1 MRVLKQKSFFSV
13 VIVAIMLLVAACS
26 TEDPGSQ
33 QVEHP
38 FSKSTRVLNLTP
50 EYFTLSGVEEGVD
63 YTPGSTVT
71 LTLTPGEYLD
81 QSFTDIHMEHIYIHV
96 NDKVYI
102 PAFTE
107 TGSTSA
113 DELSVEIEVP
123 SEDFEVLACYSVQQ
137 QLSETGHTMKLE
149 GDGPVRLLGVSE
161 TEKYK
166 YFDCYL
172 FAPDAYVISEVQF
185 KVGDGEW
192 QNVNDVTGCAFSPA
206 YNGTENLYN
215 ITIRPDYEDVTGDV
229 LLRVE
234 GEQFG
239 RYDIKWENA
248 DEKYL
253 DLASSVLPASA
264 VEGEKVTAEINV
276 KPDYYLKSA
285 SASVE
290 GVEMNIDWGS
300 YLKFTM
306 PSQDLTV
313 TLDIAEKLPLNYAA
327 SANITKAEFYNA
339 DDMYYGVP
347 VTKGVPGEKVYLF
360 ASVADGFKPAKAK
373 LATGETFGFTYYMPG
388 TYMSEILIPE
398 DAQSVDVSV
407 ETVTGYK
414 VSGNENVVFG
424 AGNVYAEGETV
435 SVAIHVP
442 EGMKVKNVTATAA
455 GGEKLDVAMS
465 LPYASFVMPAADVE
479 VAVEYESLDEGEMVS
494 VIGYYDSDVY
504 DVCSTTN
511 YDWDF
516 KKGFEIVKGKTFY
529 VTVINYNWDMYYV
542 GVKIGENV
550 TIYPAQFDDMMGEYS
565 FGKSLVADDDVIIK
579 VGATEESVSF

>member
-96 NDKVYI
+96 NDKVYM

-137 QLSETGHTMKLE
+137 QLSETGYTMKLE

-276 KPDYYLKSA
+276 KPDYYLKSV

-327 SANITKAEFYNA
+327 STNITKAEFYNA

-504 DVCSTTN
+504 DVRSTTN

>member
-13 VIVAIMLLVAACS
+13 VMVAIMLLVAACS

-96 NDKVYI
+96 NDKVYM

-113 DELSVEIEVP
+113 DELLVEIEVP

-414 VSGNENVVFG
+414 VSGDENVVFG

-504 DVCSTTN
+504 DVRSTTN